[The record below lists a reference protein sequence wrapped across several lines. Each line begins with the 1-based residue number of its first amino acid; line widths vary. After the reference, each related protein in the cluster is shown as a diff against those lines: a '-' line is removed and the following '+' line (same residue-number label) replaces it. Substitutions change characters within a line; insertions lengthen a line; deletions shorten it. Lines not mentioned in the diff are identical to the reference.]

1 MALFFF
7 DTRDNHDFIQDDVG
21 LELPDLE
28 AVKSQAAAS
37 LAELAKDVLPSS
49 LKRVLAVEVR
59 DEKQPVLRAVLTF
72 EAIILVAARK
82 LGGSGSKISPTASTR
97 KSPCRRRPGPTT

>member
-1 MALFFF
+1 MPLFFF
-7 DTRDNHDFIQDDVG
+7 DTRDTHDFFQDDVG

-28 AVKSQAAAS
+28 AEKSQAAAS

-72 EAIILVAARK
+72 EAIILVAA
-82 LGGSGSKISPTASTR
+82 AA
-97 KSPCRRRPGPTT
+97 